1 MITQSTEI
9 KRVVL
14 VRINPGED
22 ILISIRQA
30 VAENDIKTALII
42 GGLGSSQSFHYHVVS
57 SCDLPPKEEYPKEE
71 GPYDICTMTGL
82 VIDGRVHAHIT
93 FSDAEKVQGGHME
106 EGCRALTFSVVMLA
120 ETPDAKLAD
129 WDKIGAL

>member
-9 KRVVL
+9 KRIVL

-22 ILISIRQA
+22 ILVSIRKA
-30 VAENDIKTALII
+30 VDENDIKSALVI
-42 GGLGSSQSFHYHVVS
+42 GGLGSSQSFHYHVVTS
-57 SCDLPPKEEYPKEE
+57 SDLPPENGFLKEE
-71 GPYDICTMTGL
+71 GPFDICTMTGL

-93 FSDAEKVQGGHME
+93 FSDTEKVQGGHLE

-120 ETPDAKLAD
+120 ETPDAKLTD
-129 WDKIGAL
+129 WDKVGAI

>member
-9 KRVVL
+9 KRLVL

-22 ILISIRQA
+22 ILISMRKA
-30 VAENDIKTALII
+30 VDENDIKTALII
-42 GGLGSSQSFHYHVVS
+42 GGLGSLQSFHYHVVT
-57 SCDLPPKEEYPKEE
+57 SCDLPPEEGYPKEE

-93 FSDAEKVQGGHME
+93 FSDIEKVQGGHLE
-106 EGCRALTFSVVMLA
+106 EGCRALTFSVVVLA
-120 ETPDAKLAD
+120 ETPDAKLTG
-129 WDKIGAL
+129 WDKIGGI

>member
-9 KRVVL
+9 KRMVL

-30 VAENDIKTALII
+30 VEDNDIKTGLVI
-42 GGLGSSQSFHYHVVS
+42 GGLGSAQSFHYHVVT
-57 SCDLPPKEEYPKEE
+57 SCELPPTEGFPKAE

-82 VIDGRVHAHIT
+82 IIDGRVHVHIT
-93 FSDAEKVQGGHME
+93 FSDTDKVQGGHLE
-106 EGCRALTFSVVMLA
+106 EGCRALTFCIVMLA
-120 ETPDAKLAD
+120 ETPDASLTD
-129 WDKIGAL
+129 WDRIKYF